1 MKSNAL
7 LTVFGMALQV
17 MVPAA
22 HADTS
27 LPALNS
33 YGQPPFVIAGA
44 ERPAGL
50 ARTFIELMNAAKAAE
65 PHFHLEN
72 LPRRRLEVALG
83 GRDFAGIALFLAPE
97 FFAAPAQQGGVWS
110 APVMV
115 DENLIVSVRPL
126 KLSALEDLN
135 GLRLGGIAGHIYGQ
149 LATAIHEGRIEREDA
164 MDHVSNLNK
173 LCLGRVDFVIISRSE
188 LAGTQPLVRCQQ
200 GLQPMAFPDP
210 QVIVR
215 RVLVRMPG
223 SAGARGVLDAVAE
236 VACGEPWAA
245 ALSAYG
251 LSTVG
256 CRHKALVRN
265 AVPPE
270 KPRKGRLS
278 GSDEPG

>member
-1 MKSNAL
+1 MKSNRL
-7 LTVFGMALQV
+7 LLVVGMALQG
-17 MVPAA
+17 MA

-27 LPALNS
+27 LPAMNS
-33 YGQPPFVIAGA
+33 YGQPPFVMAGA
-44 ERPAGL
+44 DRHAGL
-50 ARTFIELMNAAKAAE
+50 ARTFIELMNAATAAE
-65 PHFHLEN
+65 PRFHLEN
-72 LPRRRLEVALG
+72 LPRRRLELILG

-97 FFAAPAQQGGVWS
+97 FLAAPAQQGGVWS

-115 DENLIVSVRPL
+115 DENLIVSVQPL

-149 LATAIHEGRIEREDA
+149 LAVAIQEGRVEREDA
-164 MDHVSNLNK
+164 VDHVSNLNK

-188 LAGTQPLVRCQQ
+188 LAGTHPLVKCAQ
-200 GLQPMAFPDP
+200 GLRPMAFPDP

-223 SAGARGVLDAVAE
+223 GAGSREVLGAVAE
-236 VACGEPWAA
+236 VACGEPWTN
-245 ALSAYG
+245 ALAAYG

-256 CRHKALVRN
+256 CRHKALARN

-270 KPRKGRLS
+270 KPRKGRP
-278 GSDEPG
+278 GGGDEPG